1 MPNTSF
7 ELDQNYGPVTTKKP
21 DPGTGLV
28 TIPTQPTAPQP
39 VSTGGTTMTIPTL
52 QPTAPLNPAPSGT
65 TVGIPTR
72 QPTAPIGGTTQTPPI
87 AVPQLSVTGA
97 PNTGAPPV
105 PAFTTP
111 AGNQPPASFAA
122 GNVVNDLMAQTLN
135 PNSPYIQSATRHGL
149 DVAHQRGLL
158 NSSIA
163 SGTSQ
168 RAAIDAAMP
177 LVSEA
182 ASIQKQRESY
192 ASQDWLANNSFNRE
206 FAGTLALL
214 PIQNSFQMLNAL
226 FQYAAEDPATYTPA
240 VVNEMSNFFTQNMQN
255 IMSTYFNTGGS
266 RP

>member
-1 MPNTSF
+1 MPNTNF
-7 ELDQNYGPVTTKKP
+7 ELDQGYGPVTTKKP
-21 DPGTGLV
+21 DSGTGLV
-28 TIPTQPTAPQP
+28 TIPSSPTAPQP
-39 VSTGGTTMTIPTL
+39 INTGVTVPTLQPPAPVGQPPAGNVMTIPTK
-52 QPTAPLNPAPSGT
+52 QPTAPLSG
-65 TVGIPTR
+65 GI
-72 QPTAPIGGTTQTPPI
+72 TQTPPI
-87 AVPQLSVTGA
+87 AVPKLSATGPA
-97 PNTGAPPV
+97 NTGVVPPSFQ
-105 PAFTTP
+105 P
-111 AGNQPPASFAA
+111 NQPPTSFAA

-149 DVAHQRGLL
+149 DQAHQRGLL

-240 VVNEMSNFFTQNMQN
+240 VVNQMSNFFTQNMQN
-255 IMSTYFNTGGS
+255 IMSNYFNTGGS